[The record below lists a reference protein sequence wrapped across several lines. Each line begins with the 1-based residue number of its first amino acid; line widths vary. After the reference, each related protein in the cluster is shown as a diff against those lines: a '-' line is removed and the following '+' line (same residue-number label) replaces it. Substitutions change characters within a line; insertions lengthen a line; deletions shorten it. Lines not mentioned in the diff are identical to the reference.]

1 MNNII
6 PFTRRKDITDMPM
19 REIKEWCRQNGWK
32 AFRND
37 PEHYQRTGRVIIER
51 VSCNRQRGKQWAL
64 KADH

>member
-51 VSCNRQRGKQWAL
+51 VSCN
-64 KADH
+64 